1 MVRNEGEPVVR
12 RICFWRL
19 EAFNGETSLSM
30 TLKMDPEDTA
40 ELLVTLF
47 NEFGLNLMTLLSVFT
62 TPARSEKKFR

>member
-1 MVRNEGEPVVR
+1 
-12 RICFWRL
+12 
-19 EAFNGETSLSM
+19 M